1 MDNEN
6 IIPNLKRKRSP
17 SLTKYR
23 KCYRSNS
30 KNRGENRE
38 RGSYRSSRIDPY
50 RFKSRS
56 RSRSNRRSHRSR
68 SRSKHHQR
76 DIRRQEKE
84 DVVTNNV
91 TRASQ
96 PVRNQLSA
104 HEKYVARRDDEEEGE
119 LKEMKKKL
127 AMRQTLKKTRKML
140 KSVKTL
146 RGETF
151 GLRKQCV

>member
-1 MDNEN
+1 MKETLKLKVSANNVEN
-6 IIPNLKRKRSP
+6 VRSDSLKRKRSP

-23 KCYRSNS
+23 KCYRSDS
-30 KNRGENRE
+30 KNRGKNRE

-76 DIRRQEKE
+76 DVRRQEKE
-84 DVVTNNV
+84 DVVTNDV

-96 PVRNQLSA
+96 PVRNRLSA
-104 HEKYVARRDDEEEGE
+104 HEKYGARGDDEEQDE

-127 AMRQTLKKTRKML
+127 AMRRM
-140 KSVKTL
+140 
-146 RGETF
+146 
-151 GLRKQCV
+151 LRKTSL